1 MTLPYRAL
9 MWSDNEG
16 LDVDK
21 LNAMTN
27 NDQWLFENMP
37 RAKYIDGAVNKDAG
51 IKVLGVRGYV
61 PPTSGNGYTTSV
73 YFGNVF
79 SAGCK
84 PIVVATAVS
93 TNWQR
98 RYICAVNG
106 LGSLVFPD
114 HNGCRVGV
122 SADELNPKVNKIAA
136 AVYVNVIAVG
146 W

>member
-1 MTLPYRAL
+1 MTLPYKAL

-37 RAKYIDGAVNKDAG
+37 RTRYSANVTKDSG
-51 IKVLGVRGYV
+51 VKILGCRAYV
-61 PPTSGNGYTTSV
+61 PPTSGNYSV
-73 YFGNVF
+73 ATIYFGNMF
-79 SAGCK
+79 SVGCN
-84 PIVVATAVS
+84 PLVVATASS

-106 LGSLVFPD
+106 IGSQVVPD
-114 HNGCRVGV
+114 YTGCMIGL
-122 SADELNPKVNKIAA
+122 SADELNPKVNTIAA
-136 AVYVNVIAVG
+136 PVYINVIAIG